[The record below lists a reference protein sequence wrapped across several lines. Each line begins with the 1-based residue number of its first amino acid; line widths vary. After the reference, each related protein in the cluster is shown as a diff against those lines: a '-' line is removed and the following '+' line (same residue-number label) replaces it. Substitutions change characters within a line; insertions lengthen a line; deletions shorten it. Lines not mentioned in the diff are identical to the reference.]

1 MAEIEVGKVSHYFSR
16 VSVAGIELSGG
27 LAVGDQIHVKGHT
40 TDFLQAVD
48 SMQIENEVV
57 TEAGAGQSIGV
68 KVTDRCRE
76 GDTVYKV
83 SE

>member
-16 VSVAGIELSGG
+16 VSVAGIELSGA
-27 LAVGDQIHVKGHT
+27 LAVGDQILIKGHT
-40 TDFLQAVD
+40 TDFSQAVD
-48 SMQIENEVV
+48 SMQIENEGV
-57 TEAGAGQSIGV
+57 TEAGAGQSIGI

>member
-40 TDFLQAVD
+40 TDFSQAVD

-57 TEAGAGQSIGV
+57 TEAGTGQSIGI

>member
-40 TDFLQAVD
+40 TDFSQAVD

-57 TEAGAGQSIGV
+57 TEAGAGQSIGI
-68 KVTDRCRE
+68 KVTERCRE